1 MGGERQA
8 QPVDTENYV
17 EIQRF
22 MADEAALLDRL
33 GYANWFALL
42 TDDISYRVSTRLVR
56 DRNDIVQD
64 FAIVDEDAEHLR
76 LRIDQLADP
85 KLTRA
90 ENPASLHRRFVTN
103 LRADHG
109 DRPDSFAVTTN
120 LLVYKNRTSNGQVDI
135 YAAER
140 FDILRRTARGLRI
153 ARRHV
158 RLDQSVLIGGT
169 LSTLL

>member
-1 MGGERQA
+1 MDGERPV
-8 QPVDTENYV
+8 QPVDTDTYV

-22 MADEAALLDRL
+22 MAEEAALLDRL
-33 GYANWFALL
+33 AYAEWFALL
-42 TDDISYRVSTRLVR
+42 TDDISYRISTRLVR
-56 DRNDIVQD
+56 DRDEPVQD
-64 FAIVDEDAEHLR
+64 VEIVDEDGEHLR
-76 LRIDQLADP
+76 LRVEQLANP

-109 DRPDSFAVTTN
+109 DRPDRFAVTTN
-120 LLVYKNRTSNGQVDI
+120 LLVYKNRTSQAQVAL

-140 FDILRRTARGLRI
+140 FDLLLRTGQGLRI

-158 RLDQSVLIGGT
+158 RLDQSVLVGGT

>member
-1 MGGERQA
+1 MDGDRPA
-8 QPVDTENYV
+8 QPVDTDTYV

-33 GYANWFALL
+33 AYADWFALL
-42 TDDISYRVSTRLVR
+42 TDDITYRISTRLVR
-56 DRNDIVQD
+56 DRHDVVQD
-64 FAIVDEDAEHLR
+64 FAIVDEDAESLR
-76 LRIDQLADP
+76 LRVDQLADP

-103 LRADHG
+103 LRADRTERT
-109 DRPDSFAVTTN
+109 DRFAVTTN
-120 LLVYKNRTSNGQVDI
+120 LLVYKNRTPNARVDL

-140 FDILRRTARGLRI
+140 FDLLQRTGRGLQI

>member
-1 MGGERQA
+1 MDGDRPTR
-8 QPVDTENYV
+8 PVDTDTYV

-33 GYANWFALL
+33 AYADWFALL
-42 TDDISYRVSTRLVR
+42 TDDISYRISVRLVR
-56 DRNDIVQD
+56 DRADVVQD
-64 FAIVDEDAEHLR
+64 YAVVDEDAESLR
-76 LRIDQLADP
+76 LRVDQLADP

-103 LRADHG
+103 LRADFG
-109 DRPDSFAVTTN
+109 DLPDRFAVTTN
-120 LLVYKNRTSNGQVDI
+120 LLVYKNRTSNARVDL

-140 FDILRRTARGLRI
+140 FDLLRRTAGGLRL
-153 ARRHV
+153 AGRHV
-158 RLDQSVLIGGT
+158 RLDQSVLTGGT

>member
-1 MGGERQA
+1 MVDERPA
-8 QPVDTENYV
+8 QPVDTGTYV

-22 MADEAALLDRL
+22 MAKEAALLDRL
-33 GYANWFALL
+33 AYAEWFALL
-42 TDDISYRVSTRLVR
+42 TDDISYRISTRLVR
-56 DRNDIVQD
+56 DRNETVQD
-64 FAIVDEDAEHLR
+64 VDIVDEDSEHLK
-76 LRIDQLADP
+76 LRVDQLASP
-85 KLTRA
+85 NLTRA

-120 LLVYKNRTSNGQVDI
+120 LLVYKNRTSQAQVDL

-140 FDILRRTARGLRI
+140 FDLLLRSGQGLQI

-158 RLDQSVLIGGT
+158 RLDQSVLVGGT